1 MPKQMV
7 ESLQPGQMV
16 DSCFAVTQVQLLP
29 YRDPSKGHFLSV
41 MLADRTGEISGKL
54 WHGASE
60 KAQGIAVGEVVKVVG
75 KVEEYRGAKQVNLS
89 RITSL
94 PEGELVDLADFLPT
108 CPKGRKALEEE
119 LKEAL
124 SNFTDPHLRA
134 LLTTWF
140 SRPDFWNEYLLAPG
154 AKRVHHAYLG
164 GLAEHSLE
172 VFQIADALAKL
183 FPAVDRQLVL
193 AGALLHDVGKL
204 EEYQYKYSIEITDQG
219 KLLGHTTIGYQM
231 LEREI
236 ARHSDFPHAYAT
248 HLGHLI
254 LSHHGQ
260 LEYGAPVEPQTI
272 EAAVLHQADLA
283 SSQVKQFAQ
292 VIEKS
297 EPDESWLYNKTL
309 GRSLYLGFLKKTAE
323 EGVRVG

>member
-1 MPKQMV
+1 MV
-7 ESLQPGQMV
+7 ANLQPGQMV
-16 DSCFAVTQVQLLP
+16 ESYFAVTQIQLLP
-29 YRDPSKGHFLSV
+29 YRDVSKGHFLSV
-41 MLADRTGEISGKL
+41 LLSDRTGEISGKL
-54 WHGASE
+54 WHGAPQ
-60 KAQGIAVGEVVKVVG
+60 KAQGIAVGDLVKVIG
-75 KVEEYRGAKQVNLS
+75 KVEEYRGNKQLNLS
-89 RITSL
+89 DLLTL

-108 CPKGRKALEEE
+108 CSKGRKVLEQE
-119 LKEAL
+119 LKVAL
-124 SNFTDPHLRA
+124 SQFTDPHLKA

-172 VFQIADALAKL
+172 VFHLADTMAKL
-183 FPAVDRQLVL
+183 FPVVERELVL
-193 AGALLHDVGKL
+193 AGALLHDVGKIQ
-204 EEYQYKYSIEITDQG
+204 EYQYKYCIEMTDQG
-219 KLLGHTTIGYQM
+219 KLLGHTVIGYQM
-231 LEREI
+231 LEREV
-236 ARHSDFPHAYAT
+236 ARHSDFPLAYAT

-292 VIEKS
+292 AIESS
-297 EPDESWLYNKTL
+297 EPGEAWLYNKTL
-309 GRSLYLGFLKKTAE
+309 GRSLYLGFLKNAE